1 MHSVSRIIR
10 LGFERCSL
18 FRRQIPAF
26 ARWQLLLLHLAF
38 YLNYSGYPA
47 EQGRYLLPLAPLF
60 GAAIAASTLA
70 LGRRRAPL
78 LATFYVTALG

>member
-1 MHSVSRIIR
+1 MSVIAAI
-10 LGFERCSL
+10 SL
-18 FRRQIPAF
+18 IAF
-26 ARWQLLLLHLAF
+26 IHLTF
-38 YLNYSGYPA
+38 YLYYNGYPG

-78 LATFYVTALG
+78 LATFYVTALGCFTIFSYGLVLTRYYT